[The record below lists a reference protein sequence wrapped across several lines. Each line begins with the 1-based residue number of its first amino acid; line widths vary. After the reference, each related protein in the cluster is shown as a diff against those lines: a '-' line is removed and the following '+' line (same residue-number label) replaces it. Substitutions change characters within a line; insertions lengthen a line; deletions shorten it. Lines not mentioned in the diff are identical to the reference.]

1 MRISLSDGRTTL
13 LSDKY
18 SKERVIINVHI
29 FSRAFARIAGFFW
42 WTVYAASISRWPAIN
57 TSVTYLLVFVFPMR
71 TVHTSAKSGA
81 TTKFAFTHS
90 NKFLLPSGS
99 CMAGLVVNRKRG
111 TESSRLETAFLLP
124 NRAQQPAGGP
134 DVFAAR
140 FLPFRLCSETVFD
153 GNPSMAVP
161 AGLDKRVECYGTI
174 QRV

>member
-42 WTVYAASISRWPAIN
+42 WTVYAASINRWPAIN

-81 TTKFAFTHS
+81 TTKSAFTHS

-99 CMAGLVVNRKRG
+99 CMAGVSSKEKVWNR
-111 TESSRLETAFLLP
+111 TVPFINRLPPAASCSTTRRRPGCLRRAIPTVQALLW
-124 NRAQQPAGGP
+124 NRL
-134 DVFAAR
+134 R
-140 FLPFRLCSETVFD
+140 
-153 GNPSMAVP
+153 
-161 AGLDKRVECYGTI
+161 
-174 QRV
+174 